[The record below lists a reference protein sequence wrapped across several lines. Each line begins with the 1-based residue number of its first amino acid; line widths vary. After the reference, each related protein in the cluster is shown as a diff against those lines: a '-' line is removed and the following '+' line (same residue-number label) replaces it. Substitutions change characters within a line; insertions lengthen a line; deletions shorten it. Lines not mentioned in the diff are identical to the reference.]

1 MSYYNGTVTNLTG
14 LLTALTT
21 ACVTDGWTYSGGE
34 LVKHGC
40 YFPISVDAYS
50 GAYERLR
57 MQIKNPV
64 DLSVSEV
71 TSIRAMANVV
81 ISFPSEYHIFTF
93 DKEVYCVLTIQ
104 PGTYAWI
111 CFGASSISLPGTG
124 AFLSGSCSGD
134 TSTANEINYPSF
146 FYSPPGGAGARYQ
159 GSRVDTGFSFCSRFS
174 ASNLSYGVGVGSSS
188 WYSGNYC
195 VGSSQ
200 PNAFSGESILTPLM
214 IFAEYSLNRYSLV
227 FQSEH
232 ARHIR
237 IDNYEDEQI
246 ITYGAD
252 KWIIFPCKKRNM
264 ADRTTMNIYGSTNGS
279 GTFGMAIRYEGP

>member
-1 MSYYNGTVTNLTG
+1 MSYYNGTVANLSG

-40 YFPISVDAYS
+40 YFTISVDAYS

-64 DLSVSEV
+64 DLSVSDI
-71 TSIRAMANVV
+71 TSIRDMSNVV
-81 ISFPSEYHIFTF
+81 ISFPAEYHIFTF

-104 PGTYAWI
+104 PGKYAWI

-124 AFLSGSCSGD
+124 AFLSGSCSGA
-134 TSTANEINYPSF
+134 TSTTSDPNFPSF
-146 FYSPPGGAGARYQ
+146 FYAQPAVIGVLYQ
-159 GSRVDTGFSFCSRFS
+159 GSRVDTGFSFCSPFS
-174 ASNLSYGVGVGSSS
+174 ADNISYGVGAGSTS
-188 WYSGNYC
+188 WYSGSFC

-214 IFAEYSLNRYSLV
+214 IFAEYSLNRYCLV
-227 FQSEH
+227 FQAEH

-246 ITYGAD
+246 ITYGTD
-252 KWIIFPCKKRNM
+252 KWMIFPCKKRDM
-264 ADRTTMNIYGSTNGS
+264 ANRTVMYRYDSPNGS